1 MAEESSGLKR
11 EKGTVRPR
19 RESSDRRDRGEDRR
33 LSVDEDWD
41 MGGRRDRDDDDGDDN
56 DRRGSRRRGKTR
68 GRPPLR
74 DEVGDLNRGG
84 AFVAAETV
92 ALSLDI
98 FSRVLRGVVDRA
110 FDEDYDEPG
119 DVVRGLANEADLA
132 AYDIVDE
139 MRRVPNR
146 LDKRFADGI
155 RSPRA
160 ERGERARHEDD

>member
-1 MAEESSGLKR
+1 MAEKSTGLKR

-19 RESSDRRDRGEDRR
+19 RSRD
-33 LSVDEDWD
+33 
-41 MGGRRDRDDDDGDDN
+41 RDRDDDRRLSLDD
-56 DRRGSRRRGKTR
+56 DWDADRRREDDDDDDRGRRRRRGSR

-74 DEVGDLNRGG
+74 DEFGDLNRGG
-84 AFVAAETV
+84 AYVTAESV

-132 AYDIVDE
+132 AYDFVDE
-139 MRRVPNR
+139 MRRVPRR
-146 LDKRFADGI
+146 LDSRFEDGI

>member
-1 MAEESSGLKR
+1 MADESTGLKR

-19 RESSDRRDRGEDRR
+19 RARD
-33 LSVDEDWD
+33 
-41 MGGRRDRDDDDGDDN
+41 RDRDDDRRLTLDDDWDA
-56 DRRGSRRRGKTR
+56 DRRRDDDDDDDDRGRRRRHRRGTR

-74 DEVGDLNRGG
+74 DEFGDLNRGG
-84 AFVAAETV
+84 AYVAAESV

-110 FDEDYDEPG
+110 FDEDYSEPG

-132 AYDIVDE
+132 AYDLVDE
-139 MRRVPNR
+139 MRRVPGR
-146 LDKRFADGI
+146 LDRRFEEGI

-160 ERGERARHEDD
+160 DRGERARHDDD